1 MGSAEMINNSNRWC
15 LWLENID
22 QNDLKQ
28 MPGVKNKIEE
38 VRILRKNSDRKS
50 TQKTADTP
58 YLFGEIRKPSE
69 DYIGIPKV
77 SSIRRNFLPIKF
89 LNKDTIPNGSLAFI
103 NGQDKFIFGILS
115 SSIYSIWLSCVGGK
129 MKSDYQNSIKI
140 VYNNLMI
147 PKNPDKSKKEDVINS
162 VNKILDIRNAL
173 NDKTLANLYDP
184 NTMPKNL
191 LDAHNE
197 LDKKIY
203 KYLGK
208 KIDNR
213 NEILEYLMELNKTN
227 S

>member
-1 MGSAEMINNSNRWC
+1 
-15 LWLENID
+15 
-22 QNDLKQ
+22 
-28 MPGVKNKIEE
+28 
-38 VRILRKNSDRKS
+38 
-50 TQKTADTP
+50 
-58 YLFGEIRKPSE
+58 
-69 DYIGIPKV
+69 
-77 SSIRRNFLPIKF
+77 
-89 LNKDTIPNGSLAFI
+89 
-103 NGQDKFIFGILS
+103 
-115 SSIYSIWLSCVGGK
+115 

-147 PKNPDKSKKEDVINS
+147 PNNPDKSKKEDVINS